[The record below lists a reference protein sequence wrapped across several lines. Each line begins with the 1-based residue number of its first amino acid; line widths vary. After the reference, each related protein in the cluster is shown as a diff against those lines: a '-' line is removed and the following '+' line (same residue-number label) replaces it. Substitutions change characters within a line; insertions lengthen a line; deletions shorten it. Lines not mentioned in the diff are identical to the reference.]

1 MDKTALIVLDVQN
14 GIVEHLKA
22 ILDETQYL
30 DRLAATITAARAA
43 QIPVI
48 QVTVALREGYAD
60 ASPRNMMFARVRE
73 SGGFQETQA
82 STELHPR
89 VVAAAAAHGDSPLP
103 PMIQVRKRR
112 VSAFCGTD
120 LEVVLRSL
128 GAGAVVLAGIA
139 TGGAVL
145 STVRQ
150 AADLDYGVTV
160 LGDLCADQD
169 PEVHDV
175 LLRSVFP
182 KQATVVSAAE
192 WTETLRK

>member
-1 MDKTALIVLDVQN
+1 MDKSALIVLDVQN

-30 DRLAATITAARAA
+30 DRLATTIAAARAA

-60 ASPRNMMFARVRE
+60 ASPRNKMFAQARA

-82 STELHPR
+82 STQLHPR
-89 VVAAAAAHGDSPLP
+89 VLAAAHDDP
-103 PMIQVRKRR
+103 PIQVRKRR

-128 GAGAVVLAGIA
+128 GAGALVIAGIA
-139 TGGAVL
+139 TSGAVL

-150 AADLDYGVTV
+150 AADLDYGITV
-160 LGDLCADQD
+160 LADLCADQD

-182 KQATVVSAAE
+182 KQATVLSAAE
-192 WTETLRK
+192 WMETLRK

>member
-1 MDKTALIVLDVQN
+1 MDKSALIVLDVQN

-30 DRLAATITAARAA
+30 DRLAATIAAARAA

-60 ASPRNMMFARVRE
+60 ASPRNKMFAGARE
-73 SGGFQETQA
+73 SGGFRETQA
-82 STELHPR
+82 STQLHPR
-89 VVAAAAAHGDSPLP
+89 VLAAHEQLHDP
-103 PMIQVRKRR
+103 PIQVRKRR
-112 VSAFCGTD
+112 VSALCGTD

-128 GAGAVVLAGIA
+128 GAGALVVAGIS
-139 TGGAVL
+139 TSGAVL

-150 AADLDYGVTV
+150 AADLDYGLTV
-160 LGDLCADQD
+160 LADLCADQD

-182 KQATVVSAAE
+182 KQATVLSAAE
-192 WTETLRK
+192 WMETLRK